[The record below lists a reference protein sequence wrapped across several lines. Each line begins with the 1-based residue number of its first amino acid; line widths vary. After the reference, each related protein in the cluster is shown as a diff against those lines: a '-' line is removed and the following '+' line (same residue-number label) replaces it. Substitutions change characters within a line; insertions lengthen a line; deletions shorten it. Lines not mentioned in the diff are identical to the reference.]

1 MEDKVNYLM
10 HGLEHDLFP
19 CNFSKTEKRQ
29 PWGIGSTILP
39 ETKLTSDLFGFNQDL
54 QRDMVRVLDHVRGFP
69 SDYKQLDQIEPQLIL
84 NYLQGYVLNIE
95 CYTEDGIAIPS
106 LHLLSRDDARNFI
119 LTIGADKFYDLMVT
133 GPDSKATYER

>member
-19 CNFSKTEKRQ
+19 CNFSNTGKRQ
-29 PWGIGSTILP
+29 SWGIGFTILP
-39 ETKLTSDLFGFNQDL
+39 DTTLTSDPFAFNQNL
-54 QRDMVRVLDHVRGFP
+54 QRDMVRVLDHVRSF
-69 SDYKQLDQIEPQLIL
+69 SDDYKKSDQLEPQFVL

-95 CYTEDGIAIPS
+95 CYIDNGTVIPS

-119 LTIGADKFYDLMVT
+119 LAIGADKFYDLMAT